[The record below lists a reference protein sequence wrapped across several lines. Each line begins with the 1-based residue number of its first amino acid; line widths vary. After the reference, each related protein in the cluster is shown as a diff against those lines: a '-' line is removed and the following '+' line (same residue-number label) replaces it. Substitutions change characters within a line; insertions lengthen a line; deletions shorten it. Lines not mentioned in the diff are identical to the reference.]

1 GTLTVLSSPQTIT
14 FDVLANKL
22 STDPVFNLT
31 ATSSAGLTVSYTSSN
46 SNIARIVNGNQ
57 VEILNPGTVVITA
70 SQAGDANYAAAVP
83 VSQSLTVINNPAPL
97 ISIVSN
103 KGASVSKGETANLA
117 ASGAVTYQWSNSN
130 GILSGQNTSTLT
142 VRPNANTTYT
152 VTGFNQF
159 GRSSTQ
165 SFTLEVRADFQVL
178 NIMNVL
184 TPNGD
189 GKNDTWIIENIDMYP
204 NNLVKV
210 FDRAGKSVFEM
221 KGYNNTWD
229 GTFKGNVLPEGSY
242 YYIIDFG
249 QGIGIRKGFISI
261 IGQ

>member
-1 GTLTVLSSPQTIT
+1 
-14 FDVLANKL
+14 
-22 STDPVFNLT
+22 
-31 ATSSAGLTVSYTSSN
+31 
-46 SNIARIVNGNQ
+46 GNQ
-57 VEILNPGTVVITA
+57 VEIRGPGTVTITA
-70 SQAGDANYAAAVP
+70 NQGGDANFAAAAAV
-83 VSQSLTVINNPAPL
+83 SQNLTIIDNPAPNVR
-97 ISIVSN
+97 IASN
-103 KGASVSKGETANLA
+103 KGTSVSKGETAILT
-117 ASGAVTYQWSNSN
+117 ASGALTYQWSNAN
-130 GILSGQNTSTLT
+130 GVVSGQNTAALT
-142 VRPNANTTYT
+142 VRPNSNTTYT

-189 GKNDTWIIENIDMYP
+189 GKNDTWIVENIDMYP

-221 KGYNNTWD
+221 KAYNNNWD
-229 GTFKGNVLPEGSY
+229 GTYKGRVLPEGSY

-249 QGIGIRKGFISI
+249 PGIGVRKGYITI

>member
-1 GTLTVLSSPQTIT
+1 MFGS
-14 FDVLANKL
+14 KL
-22 STDPVFNLT
+22 STDPVFDLT
-31 ATSSAGLTVSYTSSN
+31 ATASSGLTISYSSSN
-46 SNIARIVNGNQ
+46 TNIARIINGNQ
-57 VEILNPGTVVITA
+57 VEIRGAGTVTITA
-70 SQAGDANYAAAVP
+70 DQAGDANFAAATA
-83 VSQSLTVINNPAPL
+83 VSQNLIIIDNPAPN

-103 KGASVSKGETANLA
+103 KGASVSKGETAILT
-117 ASGAVTYQWSNSN
+117 ASGAVTYQWSNAN
-130 GILSGQNTSTLT
+130 GVISGQNTAALT

-159 GRSSTQ
+159 GRSSTR

-221 KGYNNTWD
+221 KTYNNTWD
-229 GTFKGNVLPEGSY
+229 GTFKGAVLPEGSY

-249 QGIGIRKGFISI
+249 PGIGVRKGYITI